1 MSIRDQYVFI
11 TTEKDI
17 STQYIGIRK
26 GRFEGVVYRYN
37 EISTKENANGT
48 LTLKFEYDIVDNNMI
63 PKKEFDNDEFF
74 NLLGDI
80 LVDVIDRGGNTIGDT
95 NDRENSSQ

>member
-17 STQYIGIRK
+17 ATQYIGIRK